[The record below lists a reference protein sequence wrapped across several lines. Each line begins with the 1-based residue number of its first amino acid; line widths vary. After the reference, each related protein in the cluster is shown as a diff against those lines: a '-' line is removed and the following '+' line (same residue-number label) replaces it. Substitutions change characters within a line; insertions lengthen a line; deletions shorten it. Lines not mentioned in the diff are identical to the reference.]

1 MGSYSRAC
9 PQRADCA
16 LELQDASSGS
26 THQRVNSSRRKAEL
40 LLEQR
45 YTLRDSALPSTIPAL
60 YVGAFALRFFHLL
73 P

>member
-1 MGSYSRAC
+1 M
-9 PQRADCA
+9 
-16 LELQDASSGS
+16 
-26 THQRVNSSRRKAEL
+26 HQRVNSSRRKAEL